1 MVVGEEM
8 QGKEGKTPMN
18 LYAVACVWAEQGCAA
33 DAFQRP
39 LRSRF
44 QARLTPGV
52 RLPLINEASNT

>member
-1 MVVGEEM
+1 MCLGSHTKRRRREVGRS
-8 QGKEGKTPMN
+8 
-18 LYAVACVWAEQGCAA
+18 LAEPSRAG

-52 RLPLINEASNT
+52 AMTSAVKSSRKNSYEVF